1 MKGSALGF
9 GVGTRNV
16 RPSSDNTLRSRMNI
30 RDEGIVQPASKE
42 VDQLSRRLHQC
53 PLWLYGQ
60 RGSLSARICP
70 RCDREEFRFQRSSD
84 FGRVL
89 TVTRR
94 RRDISLQYQTR
105 PLALVRAQIRIQ
117 LLEERQRLPVRY
129 RVNRRCRVMSRRDSL
144 GSDFPS
150 ADAFENESQQR
161 QFSIGDADN
170 ELSLLMDMPAAQTD
184 GPLTIYETGDVSG
197 VDRGET

>member
-1 MKGSALGF
+1 
-9 GVGTRNV
+9 
-16 RPSSDNTLRSRMNI
+16 
-30 RDEGIVQPASKE
+30 
-42 VDQLSRRLHQC
+42 
-53 PLWLYGQ
+53 
-60 RGSLSARICP
+60 
-70 RCDREEFRFQRSSD
+70 
-84 FGRVL
+84 
-89 TVTRR
+89 
-94 RRDISLQYQTR
+94 
-105 PLALVRAQIRIQ
+105 
-117 LLEERQRLPVRY
+117 
-129 RVNRRCRVMSRRDSL
+129 MSRRDSL